1 MWAVAVPVCSLDK
14 PYRLDIKLSA
24 RTINLNFRYVYY
36 TNTLCFMLE
45 GYSNIFIV
53 REVTICLLI
62 VYIKKG
68 EKKTLDTT
76 NNIFRT
82 IKQHRFEFSQPIVG
96 LRYC

>member
-1 MWAVAVPVCSLDK
+1 
-14 PYRLDIKLSA
+14 
-24 RTINLNFRYVYY
+24 
-36 TNTLCFMLE
+36 MLA

-68 EKKTLDTT
+68 KKKTLDTT

>member
-1 MWAVAVPVCSLDK
+1 
-14 PYRLDIKLSA
+14 
-24 RTINLNFRYVYY
+24 
-36 TNTLCFMLE
+36 MLE

-68 EKKTLDTT
+68 KKKPLDTT

-82 IKQHRFEFSQPIVG
+82 IKQYRFEFSQPIVG